1 MSSFNHAN
9 FADRIKDAAKAK
21 AAAVEKHKAR
31 PGADDP
37 ALIAK
42 AAERRSLHE
51 ARVARAAEKDA
62 IKQKRAAD
70 HAEVQR
76 LRAEEELALALT
88 REAELEAEEQAALA
102 LRRDRAKL
110 ALVNLADQKEV
121 RDARYAARKARQKQ
135 AKRG

>member
-9 FADRIKDAAKAK
+9 FADRLKNAASAK

-31 PGADDP
+31 PGPDDP
-37 ALIAK
+37 SLIAK
-42 AAERRSLHE
+42 AAERKSLYE
-51 ARVARAAEKDA
+51 AKMARAAEKEE
-62 IKQKRAAD
+62 IKQKRAA
-70 HAEVQR
+70 HNAEVQR
-76 LRAEEELALALT
+76 LHAEEELALALT

-110 ALVNLADQKEV
+110 ALVNLADQKDV

-135 AKRG
+135 AKR